1 VQIRQE
7 KIQKAQ
13 NRQEESHLVQIRQE
27 KIQKARN

>member
-7 KIQKAQ
+7 ESQKAR
-13 NRQEESHLVQIRQE
+13 NRQVESHLVQIRQE